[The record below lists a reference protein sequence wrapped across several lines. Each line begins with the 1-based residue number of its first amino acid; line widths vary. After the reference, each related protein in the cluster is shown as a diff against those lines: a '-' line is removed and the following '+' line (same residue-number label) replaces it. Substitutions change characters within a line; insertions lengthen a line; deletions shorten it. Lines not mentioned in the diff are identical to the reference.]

1 MVNSM
6 TGFAVRTGSSD
17 NLNWSWEI
25 RSVNARGLDIRSRLP
40 EGFDAL
46 EQPLQKKI
54 TTAATRGNITL
65 NLKVFQSNLGAGLA
79 VNTTV
84 LEQVLSAQNEVLAR
98 AKRDGIDLMPG
109 TAAEVLSIRG
119 VLETDRQVQVNH
131 EGEFAEI
138 LLDFDLLFED
148 FLKFR
153 RVEGTAVRQILVQQ
167 MNDAGALIDQSA
179 IAAEARRSQVEAN
192 FSENIAKL
200 IGANTGVDPDRLAQ
214 EIALLAVKSDVT
226 EEIDRLRVHVQTALG
241 LLAGTTPVGRK
252 LDFLAQEFNREA
264 NTLCSKSG
272 SSVLTA
278 LGLDLKVV
286 IDQFREQVQ
295 NVE

>member
-272 SSVLTA
+272 SSDLTA

>member
-1 MVNSM
+1 M
-6 TGFAVRTGSSD
+6 
-17 NLNWSWEI
+17 
-25 RSVNARGLDIRSRLP
+25 NARGLDIRSRLP

-272 SSVLTA
+272 SSDLTA

>member
-6 TGFAVRTGSSD
+6 TGFAARTGSSD

-119 VLETDRQVQVNH
+119 VLETDRQVQVNY

-153 RVEGTAVRQILVQQ
+153 RVEGTAVRQVLVQQ

-179 IAAEARRSQVEAN
+179 VSAEARRSEVEAK
-192 FSENIAKL
+192 FSENLAKL

-214 EIALLAVKSDVT
+214 ELALLAIKSDVT
-226 EEIDRLRVHVQTALG
+226 EEIDRLRVHVQTALD

-272 SSVLTA
+272 SSDLTA

>member
-79 VNTTV
+79 VNTSV

-272 SSVLTA
+272 SSDLTA